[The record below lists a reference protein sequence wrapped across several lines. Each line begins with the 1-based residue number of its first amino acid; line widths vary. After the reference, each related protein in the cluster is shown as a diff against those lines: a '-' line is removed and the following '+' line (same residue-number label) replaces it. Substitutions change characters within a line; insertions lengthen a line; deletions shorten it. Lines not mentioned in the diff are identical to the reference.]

1 MAARKTKKSVP
12 VEEKMKPVELKPDEA
27 KLEIVRCSMH
37 GYYAVVVND
46 SRISPSKCCGSWS
59 VLRSWTVKKSDI
71 TKPLEPR

>member
-12 VEEKMKPVELKPDEA
+12 VEKKPVELKPDEA
-27 KLEIVRCSMH
+27 KLEIVTCSMH
-37 GYYAVVVND
+37 SYYAVVIND
-46 SRISPSKCCGSWS
+46 SRISPSKCCGSWA